1 MKFLIIR
8 FEMIDQQVDVN
19 TIEILKR
26 KEILMD
32 KESLDLDWT
41 FDFCLHFD
49 PAELAFIYT

>member
-1 MKFLIIR
+1 MIIR

-19 TIEILKR
+19 TIEILK
-26 KEILMD
+26 KILMD